1 MLRLISI
8 TLLFAFSLGNALTH
22 QAKSGSRDDVQA
34 AINKAQIGDTV
45 FIPAGNFVF
54 NGGVS
59 LKGGITIMG
68 AGRDKTTLRR
78 TSSGSTYMF
87 TVNCS
92 NGGQLVI
99 TGLTIV
105 GLSPSMSPGIKLT
118 NNCQDFR
125 IYDNTFKKCMDRAIE
140 IHGNTRGVIDHN
152 IFIDNNLTAIVVF
165 GDGDKGWQRKLEL
178 GSADAVYVE
187 DNYFRQ
193 ENIASSNMHHHIAS
207 NNGSRYVFRYNECD
221 DGNLASSAVDAH
233 GNKFYWPRGS
243 RGYEVYGNTFKS
255 GRRWVCIN
263 MRGGDGVIF
272 DNKFFGSYSY
282 PLQIMHEGKQGDG
295 NCKYPCVDQI
305 RQLYIWNNTYENKR
319 FEIRTPHPNIIKLD
333 RDYFLKE
340 MPGYKPYTYPHPLTK
355 STADKDEKPTGVA
368 SMHKSLAT
376 GKTGFINFN
385 NRQNIIEGQLSPE
398 FAGQNLNVMIFNAQ
412 GKLVREISAKASLN
426 GEFRFG
432 LNDQHADL
440 ASGVYTLQLQSG
452 SLELQKP
459 LIISR

>member
-1 MLRLISI
+1 MLRLITIALFLTFSI
-8 TLLFAFSLGNALTH
+8 SNALTH
-22 QAKSGSRDDVQA
+22 QAKTGSRDDVQA
-34 AINKAQIGDTV
+34 AINLAKSGDTV

-54 NGGVS
+54 NGGAT
-59 LKGGITIMG
+59 LKAGITIMG

-78 TSSGSTYMF
+78 TSSGGSWMF
-87 TVNCS
+87 TVDCS
-92 NGGQLVI
+92 NGGQVVI
-99 TGLTIV
+99 TGLTII

-152 IFIDNNLTAIVVF
+152 IFIDNNLTAVVIF

-187 DNYFRQ
+187 DNYFKQ

-221 DGNLASSAVDAH
+221 DGNLSSSAVDAH

-255 GRRWVCIN
+255 VRRWVCMN

-272 DNKFFGSYSY
+272 DNQFSGSYSY
-282 PLQIMHEGKQGDG
+282 PIQILHESDEGDG

-305 RQLYIWNNTYENKR
+305 RQLYLWNNTYNGKS
-319 FEIRTPHPNIIKLD
+319 FEIRNRHPNIIKLD

-340 MPGYKPYTYPHPLTK
+340 MPGYVPYTYPHPLTQTTTGGATNIAALRQEHLASNSGHIIYDNK
-355 STADKDEKPTGVA
+355 SRV
-368 SMHKSLAT
+368 
-376 GKTGFINFN
+376 
-385 NRQNIIEGQLSPE
+385 IEGQLSSE
-398 FAGQNLNVMIFNAQ
+398 FSNQNLKVRLFDAQ
-412 GKLVREISAKASLN
+412 GKLVREISSKTSSS
-426 GEFRFG
+426 GQFRLG
-432 LNDQHADL
+432 LNDQINTL
-440 ASGVYTLQLQSG
+440 ASGIYTIQLQSG
-452 SLELQKP
+452 SVEMKKP
-459 LIISR
+459 LLITR